1 MNIKL
6 DTSMTYEQYRNQ
18 NKMEFLF
25 ISEIIKEDEK
35 DEENDEK

>member
-25 ISEIIKEDEK
+25 ISDIIKEDEK
-35 DEENDEK
+35 DENDE

>member
-25 ISEIIKEDEK
+25 ISDIIKEDEK
-35 DEENDEK
+35 DESDSDE

>member
-25 ISEIIKEDEK
+25 VSDIIKEEKEDEGDS
-35 DEENDEK
+35 DE

>member
-6 DTSMTYEQYRNQ
+6 DTSMAYEQYRNQ

-25 ISEIIKEDEK
+25 ISDIIKEDEK
-35 DEENDEK
+35 DEGDSDE